1 MNEKNF
7 SISLD
12 CDDDVVLFEKDTF
25 KVSRLKELT
34 IEKIIKKLDQ
44 LMHRFKNQPKEK
56 FMSDF
61 FSEIVIGEETIN
73 FNHMKFETIR
83 DCEILKVNNKGW
95 QKGKLNIEICISPD
109 TNKPDKVNLKLF
121 PEEPIK
127 PESTLDDIRK
137 TMKTT

>member
-1 MNEKNF
+1 MNEKKF

-34 IEKIIKKLDQ
+34 IEKIRKKLDQ

-61 FSEIVIGEETIN
+61 FS
-73 FNHMKFETIR
+73 
-83 DCEILKVNNKGW
+83 
-95 QKGKLNIEICISPD
+95 
-109 TNKPDKVNLKLF
+109 
-121 PEEPIK
+121 
-127 PESTLDDIRK
+127 
-137 TMKTT
+137 